1 MALLFASA
9 SALLRR
15 SRSSAGAVIE
25 CDALGPARSMGE
37 GRCAAS
43 ATHFAGQRWA
53 PRPPRCASAAGREV
67 TRARALGEAGSD
79 QPDYQP
85 MSPNSPALLAASGGQ
100 RKKGKGMV
108 GRMLGLVKLFGGKR

>member
-1 MALLFASA
+1 
-9 SALLRR
+9 
-15 SRSSAGAVIE
+15 
-25 CDALGPARSMGE
+25 
-37 GRCAAS
+37 
-43 ATHFAGQRWA
+43 
-53 PRPPRCASAAGREV
+53 V